1 MGRVVPK
8 GWGEDDAGSRQRI
21 GPDEAGERSPTQLA
35 ERTWLEKTRGVLQT
49 RYARIAISAG
59 LILFL
64 FTRLD
69 VRAVGEA
76 LITVRWQFMVVA
88 LATFAASLVLGNVQW
103 MLLLSLQ
110 GIRLSFRRTLSFYFV
125 GAFFNNFLPANIGGD
140 VVRVYD
146 VYKESAKPH
155 AAIAATVTDRL
166 FGMVALGLLAMPAGL
181 YVAFRYGALGLDRSF
196 GFWSLVIVLAFVG
209 ILAFTLAMILN
220 RGLARAVE
228 RIVRPLLIRGTRDRF
243 RQVYE
248 SFHMYR
254 KHMRGLVAVL
264 GMALFVQTCRV
275 LVHYEVSEAMGL
287 EIPAIYFFLFIP
299 VIAIFIA
306 MPISIG
312 GLGVREGLG
321 IFFFTR
327 AVAGLGDEQA
337 MAMELLAYVVGVVVS
352 LGGGVIYFTRG
363 LAPARIEQEFSE
375 GRLSDAG

>member
-1 MGRVVPK
+1 M
-8 GWGEDDAGSRQRI
+8 
-21 GPDEAGERSPTQLA
+21 
-35 ERTWLEKTRGVLQT
+35 
-49 RYARIAISAG
+49 
-59 LILFL
+59 
-64 FTRLD
+64 
-69 VRAVGEA
+69 GEA
-76 LITVRWQFMVVA
+76 LLAVRWQFLAAA
-88 LATFAASLVLGNVQW
+88 LATFAASLVLGNFQW
-103 MLLLSLQ
+103 MILLSLQ
-110 GIRLSFRRTLSFYFV
+110 GIHLALRKALSFYFV

-146 VYKESAKPH
+146 VYRESAKPH
-155 AAIAATVTDRL
+155 ETIAATVTDRL

-181 YVAFRYGALGLDRSF
+181 YVAFRYGSLGLSRRF
-196 GFWSLVIVLAFVG
+196 GLWSLVIVLAFVG
-209 ILAFTLAMILN
+209 ILGLTLATIFN
-220 RGLARAVE
+220 RRLARAVE
-228 RIVRPLLIRGTRDRF
+228 RIVRPLLIRGLRDRF
-243 RQVYE
+243 KQVYE

-254 KHMRGLVAVL
+254 KHKQGLLAVL
-264 GMALFVQTCRV
+264 GTALLVQTCRV

-327 AVAGLGDEQA
+327 AVGGLGDEQA

-352 LGGGVIYFTRG
+352 LSGGVIYFTRG
-363 LAPARIEQEFSE
+363 LKPAQIEQELSE

>member
-1 MGRVVPK
+1 MDCTGARRRPFRPRETDGRSI
-8 GWGEDDAGSRQRI
+8 DR
-21 GPDEAGERSPTQLA
+21 LA
-35 ERTWLEKTRGVLQT
+35 EKTLIKKAKAVVQT

-76 LITVRWQFMVVA
+76 LITVRWQFLAAA

-103 MLLLSLQ
+103 MILLAIQ
-110 GIRLSFRRTLSFYFV
+110 GIHLPFRKALSFYFV

-146 VYKESAKPH
+146 VYKESDKPH
-155 AAIAATVTDRL
+155 ATIAATVTDRL

-181 YVAFRYGALGLDRSF
+181 FVAFRYGSLGLDREF
-196 GFWSLVIVLAFVG
+196 GVWSLVIVLAFVG
-209 ILAFTLAMILN
+209 ILGFSLALIFN
-220 RGLARAVE
+220 RRLARTVG
-228 RIVRPLLIRGTRDRF
+228 RIVRPLLIRGIRDRF
-243 RQVYE
+243 KQVYE

-254 KHMRGLVAVL
+254 KHKPGLLAVL
-264 GMALFVQTCRV
+264 GTAFLVQTCRV
-275 LVHYEVSEAMGL
+275 LVHYEVSNAMGL
-287 EIPAIYFFLFIP
+287 EIPVIYFFLFIP

-363 LAPARIEQEFSE
+363 MAPARIEKELSE